1 MKQTG
6 KTQPKKNRERARQFA
21 QMSANIYLPR
31 QARVD
36 EIIRENDQVLTFVC
50 SFEDVLCNK
59 DFSYVPG
66 QFMMVSMPHLG
77 EAPISFSSS
86 PSEGTGFRLTV
97 RRAGRLT
104 SAMHELRVG
113 DQIGVRG
120 PCGTPFPVQDLEGSN
135 LLFVGGGIGMA
146 PLRSV
151 VQYALANREKYGDIT
166 VLYGARTPADICFK
180 QEIERWRQ
188 QGVTCL
194 LTVDHGDQE
203 WQGHVGLVTGLLD
216 QVQVVPGRDQALVCG
231 PGVMMRFVLQKL
243 VDQGLDPCSIWTTLE
258 RHMKCGVGICGHCYF
273 EDRLVCWDG
282 PVFSMDQ
289 LPGLENL

>member
-1 MKQTG
+1 MKQTNS
-6 KTQPKKNRERARQFA
+6 TPHRKNRERARQFA
-21 QMSANIYLPR
+21 QMSDNIYLPC

-86 PSEGTGFRLTV
+86 PTEGTGFRLTV

-104 SAMHELRVG
+104 SAMHELKPG

-120 PCGTPFPVQDLEGSN
+120 PCGTPFPVRELEGNN

-151 VQYALANREKYGDIT
+151 VQYALANRERYGDIT
-166 VLYGARTPADICFK
+166 VLYGARTPADLCFRK
-180 QEIERWRQ
+180 EIGLWRR

-194 LTVDHGDQE
+194 LSVDHGDE
-203 WQGHVGLVTGLLD
+203 NWTEHVGLVTELLD
-216 QVQVVPGRDQALVCG
+216 QVQVSPASDRALVCG
-231 PGVMMRFVLQKL
+231 PGIMMRFVLQKL
-243 VDQGLDPCSIWTTLE
+243 VTLGLEPGSIWTTLE
-258 RHMKCGVGICGHCYF
+258 RHMKCGVGICGHCHF
-273 EDRLVCWDG
+273 EDCLVCWDG
-282 PVFSMDQ
+282 PVFSMAQ
-289 LPGLENL
+289 LPDLENL

>member
-1 MKQTG
+1 MKQTNR
-6 KTQPKKNRERARQFA
+6 TAPRKNRQRTRQFA
-21 QMSANIYLPR
+21 QMSDNIYLPC

-59 DFSYVPG
+59 DFFYAPG

-86 PSEGTGFRLTV
+86 PTEGSGFRLTV

-151 VQYALANREKYGDIT
+151 VQYALAKREKYGDLT

-188 QGVTCL
+188 QGITCL

-203 WQGHVGLVTGLLD
+203 WQEHVGLVTGLLD
-216 QVQVVPGRDQALVCG
+216 KVQVVPGGDKALVCG
-231 PGVMMRFVLQKL
+231 PGIMIRFVLEKL
-243 VDQGLDPCSIWTTLE
+243 VSMGLDPRSIWTTLE
-258 RHMKCGVGICGHCYF
+258 RHMKCGVGICGHCHF
-273 EDRLVCWDG
+273 EERLVCWDG

-289 LPGLENL
+289 LPELENL